1 MITLKVDKS
10 KWEKLR
16 KELNSLDNVKIK
28 LGWFE
33 GSNYGSEN
41 DNLSHAYI
49 AALQE
54 EGSEKIPPRPFMR
67 VGLKQELKTDTKAF
81 AMMIQSV
88 ASGKS
93 ALSAAKTAS
102 PAFVAMLKK
111 IMSEW
116 SSPPNAPRTVADK
129 GFNNPLIDTGELRD
143 SIQVK
148 VEGK

>member
-1 MITLKVDKS
+1 MITLSVDTK
-10 KWEKLR
+10 KWDKL
-16 KELNSLDNVKIK
+16 KKDLQQLDRIK
-28 LGWFE
+28 LQLGWF
-33 GSNYGSEN
+33 GTHYGSEN
-41 DNLSHAYI
+41 DNLPHAYV
-49 AALQE
+49 AAINE
-54 EGSEKIPPRPFMR
+54 EGTEKIPPRPFMR

-111 IMSEW
+111 IMNEW
-116 SSPPNAPRTVADK
+116 SSPPNSPRTVAEK
-129 GFNNPLIDTGELRD
+129 GFNNPLIDTAELRD

-148 VEGK
+148 VEGR

>member
-1 MITLKVDKS
+1 MITLTVDTK
-10 KWEKLR
+10 KWDKL
-16 KELNSLDNVKIK
+16 KKDLQQLDRIK
-28 LGWFE
+28 LQLGWFD
-33 GSNYGSEN
+33 SHYGSEN
-41 DNLSHAYI
+41 DNLPHAYV
-49 AALQE
+49 ASLQE

-93 ALSAAKTAS
+93 GLSAAKTAS

-111 IMSEW
+111 IMNEW
-116 SSPPNAPRTVADK
+116 SSPPNAPRTVAEK

-148 VEGK
+148 VEGR